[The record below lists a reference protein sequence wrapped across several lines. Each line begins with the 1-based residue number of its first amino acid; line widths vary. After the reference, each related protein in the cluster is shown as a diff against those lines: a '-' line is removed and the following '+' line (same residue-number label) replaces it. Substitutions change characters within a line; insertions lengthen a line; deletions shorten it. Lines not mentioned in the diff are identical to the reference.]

1 MRRFKIATVE
11 IKVINCYL
19 EKEWNKYGDEETSQ
33 EASITICTLGK
44 QQERYGLEQYEL
56 PCYMKKKLSVQ
67 IRYYVCDRRLEICR
81 NTALA

>member
-44 QQERYGLEQYEL
+44 QQERYGL
-56 PCYMKKKLSVQ
+56 
-67 IRYYVCDRRLEICR
+67 
-81 NTALA
+81 